1 MTTADFRPTHVVP
14 QDGLPAW
21 EAPDVERPTVP
32 LDALLPVRLVDR
44 LGDWGRIVCAN
55 GWSAWVD
62 GRLLVAVPQEPP
74 GARGPLTRTADP
86 RPLLAKTE
94 DAVAGYRRAVEEL
107 AGGRV
112 DGESFRR
119 RTRGLRVGMV
129 VDGESVWLYDAEHE
143 RWVYCDGVR
152 LSTYAAEEGPG
163 VEARGGGDGAGV
175 DAGAGSGSGAGVDVD
190 AGAGGDAGGGARP
203 EPTRV
208 VEAAV
213 SSPDAEPTAVVPAVP
228 DVTGGV
234 RGGAASGETRVVEA
248 VAGPGAAGPAGGEE
262 PDRPVPGAHGAGAG
276 GGSGAEPTRVV
287 PVVADPGAGPGP
299 GGGRPDPPGEWPHP
313 PIERPD
319 PRGEWSDPPVER
331 PGAPRERPDP
341 AGERP
346 VPPVERSVPQRPPD
360 AADPPRGPGDG

>member
-62 GRLLVAVPQEPP
+62 GRLLVAVPQDPP
-74 GARGPLTRTADP
+74 GARGPLTRSADP
-86 RPLLAKTE
+86 RPLLARTE
-94 DAVAGYRRAVEEL
+94 EVVADYRRAVEEL
-107 AGGRV
+107 AGGSV

-129 VDGESVWLYDAEHE
+129 VDGESAWLYDAEHE

-175 DAGAGSGSGAGVDVD
+175 DAGAGAGVDID
-190 AGAGGDAGGGARP
+190 AGAGEDAGGAGP

-213 SSPDAEPTAVVPAVP
+213 PSPDAEPAAVVPAAP
-228 DVTGGV
+228 DVTEGV
-234 RGGAASGETRVVEA
+234 REGPAAGETRVVEA
-248 VAGPGAAGPAGGEE
+248 AAGTGTAGPAGGEG
-262 PDRPVPGAHGAGAG
+262 PDRPVRGAFGAGAG
-276 GGSGAEPTRVV
+276 GGSEPAPTRVV
-287 PVVADPGAGPGP
+287 PVVADSGAGPGP

-313 PIERPD
+313 PVGR
-319 PRGEWSDPPVER
+319 SDPPGE
-331 PGAPRERPDP
+331 PSDPPREWPDP

-346 VPPVERSVPQRPPD
+346 VPSVERSAPQRPLD
-360 AADPPRGPGDG
+360 ATDPPRGPGGG